1 MLFYVL
7 DEILISMGLLFDDF
21 LPALPIDFDSLRSI
35 DYVAHGPGVL
45 ELFLFGIVYHFIPVI
60 VMVKPLTFS
69 ID

>member
-45 ELFLFGIVYHFIPVI
+45 ELFLFGIV
-60 VMVKPLTFS
+60 
-69 ID
+69 